1 VISGQFIVRAI
12 RQARDAGRAVLFST
26 HIMGEAEY
34 LCDRIV
40 LIHQGVVVDAGS
52 LPELL
57 QRSGRDNLT
66 DAFLH
71 YAGAPS
77 A

>member
-1 VISGQFIVRAI
+1 MS
-12 RQARDAGRAVLFST
+12 
-26 HIMGEAEY
+26 EAEY

-40 LIHQGVVVDAGS
+40 LLHNGRVIDAGP
-52 LPELL
+52 LAELL
-57 QRSGRDNLT
+57 QRSGCGNLT

-71 YAGAPS
+71 HVRGGGAADMRPR